1 MDKKIKNQG
10 DAIAQVQ
17 TSSSFLIL
25 SSITLMLFVGDKSNF
40 KKNNSN
46 LIILYT
52 AGVLSTLCV
61 FINLYVLINVNRHI
75 KNIHLLLASNLKL
88 DYAKK
93 YHNQFMPNMRKSMVM
108 FWFSIILFLLSVY
121 CLVVFKLDIVTKKNN
136 FLFIFFTLSL
146 IFCFIALI
154 YSDYKDRNFFK
165 KNNISMNLINHL

>member
-10 DAIAQVQ
+10 DATAQVQ

-52 AGVLSTLCV
+52 AGILSTLCV
-61 FINLYVLINVNRHI
+61 FINLYVLVNVSRHI
-75 KNIHLLLASNLKL
+75 KNIHSLLGSNLKK

-93 YHNQFMPNMRKSMVM
+93 YHNQFIPRMKKSLTM

-121 CLVVFKLDIVTKKNN
+121 CLIVFKLDIVTKKNN

-146 IFCFIALI
+146 IGCFMALI
-154 YSDYKDRNFFK
+154 YSDYEDKDFFK
-165 KNNISMNLINHL
+165 KNKISIHTIHHL